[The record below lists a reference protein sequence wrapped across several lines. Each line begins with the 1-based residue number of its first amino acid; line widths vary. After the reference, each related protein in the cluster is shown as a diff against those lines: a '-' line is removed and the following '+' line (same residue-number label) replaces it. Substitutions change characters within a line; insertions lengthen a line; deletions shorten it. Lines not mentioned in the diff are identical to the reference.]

1 MKRAR
6 CAWVGTMV
14 VIVGLLPA
22 LGALAS
28 IQYAPTEE
36 NLRVLA
42 ETDKNLAMVQQLL
55 DRGVNPNA
63 VDWRGRSAVHVA
75 ARHGAV
81 KNLHAIL
88 QAGGAPNVQDQDGS
102 TPLHVAIREGER
114 NGKMNVV
121 KALLAGRADPCI
133 RDAKGQTP
141 YHVSSDQDGL
151 RREIDRARG
160 HARACDGQPEAAQTN
175 QATSAATNVGQAE
188 NVTRD
193 PWGTDGGTDQ
203 DVWDRTLSTDAD
215 PWGVSETPWSQDDR
229 FADGLTDDE
238 SAEEA
243 DADYT
248 AELEAAMGEAA
259 EQETQEGDYVAALTQ
274 LEREAE
280 ERRQAELARQRAE
293 AEERRQA
300 AEREAERERER
311 AAEER
316 RQAELARQRAEAEE
330 RRQAAE
336 REAERERE
344 EAEEE
349 AEWERQQA
357 AEEQEERER
366 QQHQEAMNRMT
377 RQMEESTNR
386 MLAAMQAAR
395 QRGEDPRRALHDQLL
410 REQGLGE
417 IVERR
422 RREEERRQQEAKQR
436 QEEYNRQVA
445 RQQEEYNRQV
455 ARQQEEYNRQRQ
467 EAERKAE
474 QRRREAE
481 RERERQRQAQAEQ
494 RRQAELR
501 AKLKSAVATQCI
513 QKRWGKRTI
522 VTKQGK
528 LGFDNRRL
536 TIRNGCSR
544 SINIKGICLDG
555 KGITKHQILGGTV
568 FIPYSGL
575 GLSTLRPGPWKPSEW
590 AQLCADEGYSFNYIA
605 CTVPYT
611 PYYTTS
617 DASTYRCFE

>member
-6 CAWVGTMV
+6 CAWVGAMIVSV
-14 VIVGLLPA
+14 VLLPA

-28 IQYAPTEE
+28 IQYAATEE

-42 ETDKNLAMVQQLL
+42 ETDKNLAVVQQLL

-63 VDWRGRSAVHVA
+63 VDWRGRTAVHVA
-75 ARHGAV
+75 ARHGAA

-114 NGKMNVV
+114 NGKVNVV

-133 RDAKGQTP
+133 QDAKGHTP
-141 YHVSSDQDGL
+141 YHVSSDQDEV
-151 RREIDRARG
+151 RREIDRSRG
-160 HARACDGQPEAAQTN
+160 HARACDDQPEAN
-175 QATSAATNVGQAE
+175 QATSAASTNVGQAE
-188 NVTRD
+188 NVIGD
-193 PWGTDGGTDQ
+193 PWGADGGTYQ
-203 DVWDRTLSTDAD
+203 DVWNRTLPTEAD
-215 PWGVSETPWSQDDR
+215 PWGVSDMPWSQDNR

-248 AELEAAMGEAA
+248 AALEAAMGEAA

-274 LEREAE
+274 LERAAE

-300 AEREAERERER
+300 ELARQRAE
-311 AAEER
+311 AEER

-357 AEEQEERER
+357 AWEEQEERER

-377 RQMEESTNR
+377 RQIQERTNR
-386 MLAAMQAAR
+386 MQAAMQAAR
-395 QRGEDPRRALHDQLL
+395 QRGEDPRRALGDQLL

-436 QEEYNRQVA
+436 QEEYNRQAA
-445 RQQEEYNRQV
+445 RQQEEY
-455 ARQQEEYNRQRQ
+455 ERQRQ

-494 RRQAELR
+494 RRQAQLR

-513 QKRWGKRTI
+513 QTRREKRTI
-522 VTKQGK
+522 VTKRGK
-528 LGFDNRRL
+528 IGSDNGRIK
-536 TIRNGCSR
+536 IRNGCSR
-544 SINIKGICLDG
+544 SINIKGICRDG

-575 GLSTLRPGPWKPSEW
+575 GLHTLRPGPWKPSEW
-590 AQLCADEGYSFNYIA
+590 AQVCADKGYRFEQIA

-617 DASTYRCFE
+617 DASRYRCFE

>member
-6 CAWVGTMV
+6 CAWVGAMV
-14 VIVGLLPA
+14 VSVVLLPA
-22 LGALAS
+22 LGAAS
-28 IQYAPTEE
+28 IQYAATEE

-42 ETDKNLAMVQQLL
+42 ETDKNLAVVQQLL

-63 VDWRGRSAVHVA
+63 VDWRGRTAVHVA
-75 ARHGAV
+75 ARHGAA

-88 QAGGAPNVQDQDGS
+88 QAGGAPNVQDQDGN

-114 NGKMNVV
+114 NGKVNVV

-133 RDAKGQTP
+133 RDAKGHTP
-141 YHVSSDQDGL
+141 YHVSSDQDGV

-188 NVTRD
+188 NVIVD
-193 PWGTDGGTDQ
+193 PWSAAGGTYQ
-203 DVWDRTLSTDAD
+203 DVWNRTLSTDAD
-215 PWGVSETPWSQDDR
+215 PWGVSETPWSQDKR

-248 AELEAAMGEAA
+248 AALEAAMGEAA

-300 AEREAERERER
+300 AERAAEERRQAELARQR
-311 AAEER
+311 AEAEER

-336 REAERERE
+336 REAERQRFAALERE
-344 EAEEE
+344 REAE
-349 AEWERQQA
+349 R
-357 AEEQEERER
+357 EERER
-366 QQHQEAMNRMT
+366 QQHQEAMNRQIQDM
-377 RQMEESTNR
+377 NR
-386 MLAAMQAAR
+386 RIQERNNQMLAAI
-395 QRGEDPRRALHDQLL
+395 QRGEDPRRALGDQLL

-422 RREEERRQQEAKQR
+422 RREEERRQQEARQQ

-445 RQQEEYNRQV
+445 QQQEEYNRQV
-455 ARQQEEYNRQRQ
+455 ARQQEEYERQRQ

-474 QRRREAE
+474 ERRREAE

-501 AKLKSAVATQCI
+501 AKLKSAVAAQCI
-513 QKRWGKRTI
+513 KR
-522 VTKQGK
+522 
-528 LGFDNRRL
+528 RRL
-536 TIRNGCSR
+536 KGGFNVADHEIKNTCSQEIEVTLACINGRYFANYPFKGTYSFRIGGMRSLSR
-544 SINIKGICLDG
+544 SQGWSPDPQADLCKMKGY
-555 KGITKHQILGGTV
+555 KM
-568 FIPYSGL
+568 
-575 GLSTLRPGPWKPSEW
+575 
-590 AQLCADEGYSFNYIA
+590 AYIA
-605 CTVPYT
+605 CVVPYVARF
-611 PYYTTS
+611 TS
-617 DASTYRCFE
+617 PDGSTYRCFE

>member
-6 CAWVGTMV
+6 CAWVGAMV
-14 VIVGLLPA
+14 VSVVLLPV
-22 LGALAS
+22 LGAAS

-42 ETDKNLAMVQQLL
+42 ETDKNLAVVQQLL
-55 DRGVNPNA
+55 ERGVNPNA
-63 VDWRGRSAVHVA
+63 VDWRGRTAVHVA
-75 ARHGAV
+75 ARHGAA

-102 TPLHVAIREGER
+102 TPLHVAIREGES
-114 NGKMNVV
+114 NGKVNVV

-133 RDAKGQTP
+133 RDAKGHTP
-141 YHVSSDQDGL
+141 YHVSSDQDGV

-175 QATSAATNVGQAE
+175 QATSAAANVGQAE
-188 NVTRD
+188 NVTGD
-193 PWGTDGGTDQ
+193 PWSAAGGTYQ
-203 DVWDRTLSTDAD
+203 DVWNRTLSTDAD
-215 PWGVSETPWSQDDR
+215 PWGVSDTPWSQDNR
-229 FADGLTDDE
+229 FADGPTDDE

-248 AELEAAMGEAA
+248 AALEAAMGEAA

-274 LEREAE
+274 LERAAE

-300 AEREAERERER
+300 ELARQRA

-336 REAERERE
+336 REAERQR
-344 EAEEE
+344 EE

-357 AEEQEERER
+357 AWEEQEERER
-366 QQHQEAMNRMT
+366 QQQQETMNRQIQDMN
-377 RQMEESTNR
+377 RQIQERNNQ
-386 MLAAMQAAR
+386 MLAAI
-395 QRGEDPRRALHDQLL
+395 QRGEDPGQALGDQLL

-436 QEEYNRQVA
+436 QEEYNRQA
-445 RQQEEYNRQV
+445 AQQQEEYNRQV
-455 ARQQEEYNRQRQ
+455 AQQQEEYERQRQ

-474 QRRREAE
+474 ERRREAE

-501 AKLKSAVATQCI
+501 AKLRAATAAQCI
-513 QKRWGKRTI
+513 KR
-522 VTKQGK
+522 
-528 LGFDNRRL
+528 RRL
-536 TIRNGCSR
+536 KGGFNVADHEIKNTCSQKIEVTMACINGRYFANYPFKGIYSFRSQGMRSLSR
-544 SINIKGICLDG
+544 SQGWSPD
-555 KGITKHQILGGTV
+555 
-568 FIPYSGL
+568 
-575 GLSTLRPGPWKPSEW
+575 PG
-590 AQLCADEGYSFNYIA
+590 ADVCKNEGYKMAYIA
-605 CTVPYT
+605 CVVPYT
-611 PYYTTS
+611 AYFTS
-617 DASTYRCFE
+617 PDASTYRCFE

>member
-42 ETDKNLAMVQQLL
+42 ETDKNLAVVQQLL

-63 VDWRGRSAVHVA
+63 VDWRGRTAVHVA
-75 ARHGAV
+75 ARHGAA

-114 NGKMNVV
+114 NGKVNVV

-141 YHVSSDQDGL
+141 YRISSDQDGL

-160 HARACDGQPEAAQTN
+160 HARTCDGQPEAAQTN
-175 QATSAATNVGQAE
+175 QATSAAQPTWGQAR
-188 NVTRD
+188 NVTGD

-215 PWGVSETPWSQDDR
+215 PWGVSEPPWSQDDR

-377 RQMEESTNR
+377 RQIQERTNR
-386 MLAAMQAAR
+386 MQAAMQAAR

-445 RQQEEYNRQV
+445 RQQEEYNRQ
-455 ARQQEEYNRQRQ
+455 RQ

-474 QRRREAE
+474 ERRREAE

-501 AKLKSAVATQCI
+501 AKLRAATAAQCI
-513 QKRWGKRTI
+513 KR
-522 VTKQGK
+522 
-528 LGFDNRRL
+528 RRL
-536 TIRNGCSR
+536 KGGFNVADHEIKNTCSQKIEVTMACINGRYFANYPFKGTYSFRSEGMRSLSR
-544 SINIKGICLDG
+544 SQGWSPD
-555 KGITKHQILGGTV
+555 
-568 FIPYSGL
+568 P
-575 GLSTLRPGPWKPSEW
+575 E
-590 AQLCADEGYSFNYIA
+590 ADSCKKEGYKMAYIA
-605 CTVPYT
+605 CVVPYVARF
-611 PYYTTS
+611 TS
-617 DASTYRCFE
+617 PDASTYRCFE

>member
-28 IQYAPTEE
+28 IQYAATEE

-42 ETDKNLAMVQQLL
+42 ETDKNLAVVQQLL

-63 VDWRGRSAVHVA
+63 VDWRGRTAVHVA
-75 ARHGAV
+75 ARHGAA

-114 NGKMNVV
+114 NGKVNVV
-121 KALLAGRADPCI
+121 KALLAGHADPCI
-133 RDAKGQTP
+133 RDVKGHTP
-141 YHVSSDQDGL
+141 YHVSSEQDGV

-160 HARACDGQPEAAQTN
+160 HVGACDDQPEAAQTN
-175 QATSAATNVGQAE
+175 QATSAAQPTWGQAR
-188 NVTRD
+188 NVTGD

-215 PWGVSETPWSQDDR
+215 PWGVSEPPWRQDER

-349 AEWERQQA
+349 AERQRQQA

-377 RQMEESTNR
+377 RQFQER
-386 MLAAMQAAR
+386 MDRRLDAMQAAR
-395 QRGEDPRRALHDQLL
+395 QRGEDPRRALRDQLL

-417 IVERR
+417 IVERQ
-422 RREEERRQQEAKQR
+422 RREEERRQQEAKRQ
-436 QEEYNRQVA
+436 QEEAKQ
-445 RQQEEYNRQV
+445 QQEEYNRQV
-455 ARQQEEYNRQRQ
+455 ARQQEEYERQRQ

-481 RERERQRQAQAEQ
+481 RERERQRQEQAEQ

-501 AKLKSAVATQCI
+501 AKLRAATAAQCI
-513 QKRWGKRTI
+513 KR
-522 VTKQGK
+522 
-528 LGFDNRRL
+528 RRL
-536 TIRNGCSR
+536 KGGFNVADHEIKNTCSQKIEVTLACIKGRYYANYPVKGAYSFLSAGMMSLSR
-544 SINIKGICLDG
+544 SQGWTPDP
-555 KGITKHQILGGTV
+555 H
-568 FIPYSGL
+568 
-575 GLSTLRPGPWKPSEW
+575 
-590 AQLCADEGYSFNYIA
+590 ADLCKKEGYKMAYIA
-605 CTVPYT
+605 CVVPYVARF
-611 PYYTTS
+611 TS
-617 DASTYRCFE
+617 PDGSTYRCFE

>member
-14 VIVGLLPA
+14 VSVGLLPA

-28 IQYAPTEE
+28 IQYAATEE

-55 DRGVNPNA
+55 NRGVNPNA
-63 VDWRGRSAVHVA
+63 VDWRGRTAVHVA
-75 ARHGAV
+75 ARHGAA

-114 NGKMNVV
+114 NGKVNVV

-141 YHVSSDQDGL
+141 YRISSDQDGL
-151 RREIDRARG
+151 RRELDRARG

-175 QATSAATNVGQAE
+175 QATSAASTNAGQAG
-188 NVTRD
+188 NVTGD
-193 PWGTDGGTDQ
+193 PWGADGGTYQDIWDQ
-203 DVWDRTLSTDAD
+203 TLSTEAD

-248 AELEAAMGEAA
+248 AALEAAMGEAA

-274 LEREAE
+274 LER
-280 ERRQAELARQRAE
+280 
-293 AEERRQA
+293 
-300 AEREAERERER
+300 

-316 RQAELARQRAEAEE
+316 RQAELARQRAAAEE

-336 REAERERE
+336 REAERQR
-344 EAEEE
+344 EE

-357 AEEQEERER
+357 AWEEQEERER
-366 QQHQEAMNRMT
+366 QQQQEAMNRMT
-377 RQMEESTNR
+377 RQLQERTNR
-386 MLAAMQAAR
+386 LQATI
-395 QRGEDPRRALHDQLL
+395 QRG
-410 REQGLGE
+410 
-417 IVERR
+417 V
-422 RREEERRQQEAKQR
+422 ERRQQEAKQR
-436 QEEYNRQVA
+436 QEAYNRQVA
-445 RQQEEYNRQV
+445 RQQKEYE
-455 ARQQEEYNRQRQ
+455 RQQEEYERQRQ

-481 RERERQRQAQAEQ
+481 RERERQRQVQAEQ

-501 AKLKSAVATQCI
+501 AKLRAATAAQCI
-513 QKRWGKRTI
+513 KT
-522 VTKQGK
+522 
-528 LGFDNRRL
+528 RRL
-536 TIRNGCSR
+536 KGGFNVADHEIKNTCSQKVMVTMACKNGQYTA
-544 SINIKGICLDG
+544 NYPYKG
-555 KGITKHQILGGTV
+555 V
-568 FIPYSGL
+568 
-575 GLSTLRPGPWKPSEW
+575 
-590 AQLCADEGYSFNYIA
+590 YSFDQGMTELPRSKGWYPVPSADLCKRKGYKMAYIA
-605 CTVPYT
+605 CVVPYT
-611 PYYTTS
+611 AYFTS
-617 DASTYRCFE
+617 PDASSYRCFE

>member
-42 ETDKNLAMVQQLL
+42 ETDKNLAVVQQLL

-63 VDWRGRSAVHVA
+63 VDWRGRTAVHVA
-75 ARHGAV
+75 ARHGAA

-114 NGKMNVV
+114 NGKVNVV

-141 YHVSSDQDGL
+141 YRISSDQDGL

-160 HARACDGQPEAAQTN
+160 HARTCDGQPEAAQTN
-175 QATSAATNVGQAE
+175 QATSAAQPTWGQAR
-188 NVTRD
+188 NVTGD

-215 PWGVSETPWSQDDR
+215 PWGVSEPPWSQDDR

-349 AEWERQQA
+349 AERQRQQA

-377 RQMEESTNR
+377 RQFQER
-386 MLAAMQAAR
+386 MDRRLDAMQAAR
-395 QRGEDPRRALHDQLL
+395 QRGEDPRRALRDQLL

-422 RREEERRQQEAKQR
+422 RREEERRQQEAKRQ
-436 QEEYNRQVA
+436 QEEAKQ
-445 RQQEEYNRQV
+445 QQEEYNRQV
-455 ARQQEEYNRQRQ
+455 ARQQEEYERQRQ

-544 SINIKGICLDG
+544 SINITGICRNG
-555 KGITKHQILGGTV
+555 KGMTKLQILGGTV
-568 FIPYSGL
+568 YSPYSSL
-575 GLSTLRPGPWKPSEW
+575 GLKTLRPGRWEPSEW
-590 AQLCADEGYSFNYIA
+590 AQGCVDDGYRFEQIA